1 MPRLAIPTLALL
13 LLSVPAHAQGDGYD
27 WVTIGA
33 ANNAAYDGPDP
44 FNLVT
49 GRGSV
54 SYDYRLS
61 RTEVTTQQWLDFF
74 NTFSARADAPPTL
87 ISPILWGAERDPS
100 YTGPGTRYRLRNVP
114 NAGMIP
120 VGGVD
125 WRTCAEL
132 CNWLCNNKSSSLS
145 AIANGAYD
153 TSTFGID
160 ASGNWT
166 DQLAHNP
173 NARYWIPTLDEGMKA
188 VHYDPNRNGPGQGG
202 YWMYPNSSDT
212 SPVYGPPGIGQANA
226 GFTLPGNAQY
236 EIPLGAYP
244 NSLSPWGLLDTAGG
258 TSEWMES
265 VRTVNGRDYRFL
277 DGSQYGTVSGNSLDL
292 VNLVGD
298 NTPYTMSPGIG
309 FRIATAVPSPAG
321 LLTIVL
327 GAAICSA
334 RRSRRNSDAST
345 LKSPRRRSLCLIPGI
360 R

>member
-13 LLSVPAHAQGDGYD
+13 LLAAPALAQVGPDGYD

-33 ANNAAYDGPDP
+33 PNNPAYSGPDP

-87 ISPILWGAERDPS
+87 ISPILWGAERDPGYS
-100 YTGPGTRYRLRNVP
+100 GPGTRYRLRNVP

-132 CNWLCNNKSSSLS
+132 CNWLCNNKSTSLS

-160 ASGNWT
+160 ANGNWT
-166 DQLAHNP
+166 DQLTHNP
-173 NARYWIPTLDEGMKA
+173 NARYWIPTLDEWMKA
-188 VHYDPNRNGPGQGG
+188 VHYDPNRRGPGQGG
-202 YWMYPNSSDT
+202 YGTYPHRSDT
-212 SPVYGPPGIGQANA
+212 SPISAPPGTGQANA
-226 GFTLPGNAQY
+226 GFTRPRNAQY
-236 EIPLGAYP
+236 DIPLGAYP
-244 NSLSPWGLLDTAGG
+244 GSLSPWGLLDTAGG

-265 VRTVNGRDYRFL
+265 VFTANGRQYRIE
-277 DGSQYGTVSGNSLDL
+277 DGSDLEPVKAKTVRTWSTPTAQICHTSWTLVLAFGSLQR
-292 VNLVGD
+292 
-298 NTPYTMSPGIG
+298 
-309 FRIATAVPSPAG
+309 FRLPPC
-321 LLTIVL
+321 
-327 GAAICSA
+327 CS
-334 RRSRRNSDAST
+334 
-345 LKSPRRRSLCLIPGI
+345 C
-360 R
+360 